1 MIRRFILLIV
11 FTAGQSA
18 QAVDWP
24 WLHPCSG
31 SPLTCEIWFNATT
44 SIEGI
49 DAQVGGA
56 ALPVTYTT
64 YVQSG
69 SAGVMSVLV
78 QHQGLQ
84 ADQLARLQE
93 GLGALMQ
100 TSPEAEKLGLY
111 AVTEGLLP
119 LAAIGAARPELLGAV
134 QGVPEQA
141 AQEAGGRSA
150 LSLVRILGGA
160 PQQRRVLLW
169 ITGARVLSESER
181 IELAKAL
188 ADEKVRLL
196 VLQLQSSELDEN
208 SGAQLRALAQASG
221 GIYQTARQAAWRDRL
236 KALAGYSLNG
246 GALRVDVGELC
257 GAQSLR
263 LQVGPRDA
271 VPATQISLSLPACRP
286 ASTTPETPV
295 VSGPEVPEPV
305 PAPAPESTPAPMP
318 EPTVVESPTEPPTEP
333 PEIAPVSEA
342 QGQPW
347 PAYLAGGG
355 LLLCLLLLLCL
366 FLRRGKTSAGMK
378 LASLREEANG
388 RQHALT
394 AAVLTLGRNRDCDLV
409 FEGDTVS
416 GKHALIRRGDNGQWR
431 IVDTLSSNG
440 VRLNGE
446 PVDEATLS
454 SGDLIHLGETRLVFE
469 EG

>member
-11 FTAGQSA
+11 FMALQSA
-18 QAVDWP
+18 QAADWP
-24 WLHPCSG
+24 WLRHCSG
-31 SPLTCEIWFNATT
+31 SPLICEVWFNGTT
-44 SIEGI
+44 PIEGI
-49 DAQVGGA
+49 DAQAGGVS
-56 ALPVTYTT
+56 LPVTYTAFG
-64 YVQSG
+64 QIG
-69 SAGVMSVLV
+69 SVGVMSVLV

-84 ADQLARLQE
+84 ADQLATLKA
-93 GLGALMQ
+93 GLGALLQ
-100 TSPEAEKLGLY
+100 ASSEAEKLGLY
-111 AVTEGLLP
+111 AVAEGLLP
-119 LAAIGAARPELLGAV
+119 LAAMGATRPELLGAV
-134 QGVPEQA
+134 QGIPKQA
-141 AQEAGGRSA
+141 AQEAGARSA

-169 ITGARVLSESER
+169 ITGSRGLSESER
-181 IELAKAL
+181 SELAKAL

-221 GIYQTARQAAWRDRL
+221 GIYQAARQSAWRDRL
-236 KALAGYSLNG
+236 TALAGYSLNG
-246 GALRVDVGELC
+246 GALRIDVGELC
-257 GAQSLR
+257 GAQNLR
-263 LQVGPRDA
+263 LQASPHDA
-271 VPATQISLSLPACRP
+271 ISATQIPLALPACHP
-286 ASTTPETPV
+286 APATPETPA
-295 VSGPEVPEPV
+295 VPEPEV
-305 PAPAPESTPAPMP
+305 SEPAPAPAPEPTSVPTPAP
-318 EPTVVESPTEPPTEP
+318 TVTESPTEPPES
-333 PEIAPVSEA
+333 APVSEA
-342 QGQPW
+342 QGQIW

-355 LLLCLLLLLCL
+355 LLLCLLVLLGL
-366 FLRRGKTSAGMK
+366 FLRRGKSNGGLR
-378 LASLREEANG
+378 LASLREETSG

-409 FEGDTVS
+409 FEDDTVS

-454 SGDLIHLGETRLVFE
+454 SGDLIQLGETRLVFE